1 MSIKIYTAS
10 NLVKGEIYNTCHYRK
25 RWGIKL
31 YSKPCT
37 AWEESYVDNEAM
49 VAGIL
54 QANDH
59 FVYLEANKR
68 KIGALKL
75 LTKDGIIGWTTRI
88 YPAFVKE
95 AEVGEY
101 DHYITSEEEC
111 DIIQTSPLNNFIA
124 DMKVKILKETKNT
137 YTVET
142 IPGLV
147 CRLDK
152 IYIQKLP

>member
-1 MSIKIYTAS
+1 MSVTIYTAS
-10 NLVKGEIYNTCHYRK
+10 NLVQGEIYNTCHYRK
-25 RWGIKL
+25 SWGIKL
-31 YSKPCT
+31 YTKPCT
-37 AWEESYVDNEAM
+37 AWEEANFASKATGVLE
-49 VAGIL
+49 
-54 QANDH
+54 ANDH
-59 FVYLEANKR
+59 FIYLEMSKR
-68 KIGALKL
+68 KIGAIKM
-75 LTKDGIIGWTTRI
+75 LTKGGIVGWTTRL

-95 AEVGEY
+95 TEIGEY

-111 DIIQTSPLNNFIA
+111 DIIQVSPINNFIS

-152 IYIQKLP
+152 NFVQKLQ

>member
-1 MSIKIYTAS
+1 MSIKIHTAS
-10 NLVKGEIYNTCHYRK
+10 NLVQGEIYNTCHYRK

-31 YSKPCT
+31 YTKPCT
-37 AWEESYVDNEAM
+37 VWEETQMNRT

-59 FVYLEANKR
+59 FVYLGLNKR
-68 KIGALKL
+68 KVGAIKL
-75 LTKDGIIGWTTRI
+75 LTKNGIVGWTTRI

-95 AEVGEY
+95 ADIQEY

-111 DIIQTSPLNNFIA
+111 DIIKTSPLNNFIA
-124 DMKVKILKETKNT
+124 DMKVKIVKETKNT

-147 CRLDK
+147 CRLGK
-152 IYIQKLP
+152 IYVQKLP